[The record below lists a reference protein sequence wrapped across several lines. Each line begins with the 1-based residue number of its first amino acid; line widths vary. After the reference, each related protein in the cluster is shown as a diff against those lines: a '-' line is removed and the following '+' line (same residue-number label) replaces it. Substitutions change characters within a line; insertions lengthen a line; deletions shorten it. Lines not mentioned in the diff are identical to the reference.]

1 MFPDGELSVDMLL
14 RNVEVLD
21 VEEAIFTNGLDQS
34 LCKLLPAF
42 WSTVEAK
49 VDRDQI
55 CPVEI
60 LLSYLE
66 RMG

>member
-1 MFPDGELSVDMLL
+1 MFPNGELSVDMLL

-34 LCKLLPAF
+34 LCELLPAF
-42 WSTVEAK
+42 WGAVKAK

-66 RMG
+66 RVG